1 MPGVYTQKG
10 EEVVTDLETAPT
22 WYIGLGTGST
32 APDKADTDLATPA
45 SEARVAATASQP
57 SADVAQWVASIVA
70 NGAKTFK
77 EAGLFDAAGFGS
89 PPSGGNLI
97 ARGIITD
104 AVVVSGD
111 QVNVTVQLEQT

>member
-22 WYIGLGTGST
+22 WYVGVGTGAT
-32 APDKADTDLATPA
+32 APAKGDTDLDVPAT
-45 SEARVAATASQP
+45 EARVAGTASQP
-57 SADVAQWVASIVA
+57 SADIAQWLAVITAD
-70 NGAKTFK
+70 GAKTFK
-77 EAGLFDAAGFGS
+77 EAGLFDAAGAGS

-104 AVVVSGD
+104 AVVVAND
-111 QVNVTVQLEQT
+111 QVIVTVTLEQT